1 MADKNKSLKLHFAK
15 YNLEPEAKFLT
26 DEETIKRMLADIEAS
41 SPYLYAPIRRDE
53 RTNIYYDTKNYDLYA
68 RGLESRGRRFDDS
81 EFRHDVKTPNGAKH
95 GRIGPDAHGI
105 FMRREFNI
113 VSGHRKP
120 SLHDFSGAG
129 LGKALE
135 DIEDEKVKAKVKGY
149 FERSR
154 IMCMPSEGTQVEIA
168 FEHGYYQTLNNR
180 RRSDDM
186 CIVEIEL
193 KKGRMADLVKFA
205 DVLRERYGLKVCV
218 KTKGEMGLE
227 WARQFLDEKH
237 QKKFDE
243 ADAERRHKYTPLRR
257 QFG

>member
-1 MADKNKSLKLHFAK
+1 MANNGKSLKLHFSE

-26 DEETIKRMLADIEAS
+26 DEETVKQMLADIEAS

-68 RGLESRGRRFDDS
+68 RGLESRGRRFDDN
-81 EFRHDVKTPNGAKH
+81 EFRHDVKTPNGVKH

-113 VSGHRKP
+113 VSDHRKP
-120 SLHDFSGAG
+120 NLQQFSEAG

-135 DIEDEKVKAKVKGY
+135 GIEDEKVKAKVKGY
-149 FERSR
+149 FRRSR
-154 IMCMPSEGTQVEIA
+154 VTCMPSEDTQVEIA
-168 FEHGYYQTLNNR
+168 FEQGYYQTLNNR
-180 RRSDDM
+180 NRSDDM
-186 CIVEIEL
+186 WIVEIEL

-205 DVLRERYGLKVCV
+205 EALKERYGLHVCV

-237 QKKFDE
+237 QKKFDK
-243 ADAERRHKYTPLRR
+243 ADAERQHLYTPLRR
-257 QFG
+257 NAL